1 MNMSK
6 TLMIVLGVLGVGVA
20 FLLVVGIYFVCTM
33 NGETRLRNTITAKQT
48 DNTSEFDNMW
58 KKIQQSAQVTE
69 GQKDA
74 LIAIFNG
81 YASARS
87 ESMKGGAGL
96 AKWITESC
104 PNVDTKTFTNLQN
117 IITSARD
124 SWTQRQKELIDLNRE
139 HDNIIT
145 LFPSSLVCTIL
156 GREKIKIVV
165 VTSTRTD
172 ESFKTGK
179 DDDTTLFNK
188 KAEK

>member
-1 MNMSK
+1 MSK
-6 TLMIVLGVLGVGVA
+6 TLMAVIGVAGVGLA
-20 FLLVVGIYFVCTM
+20 LFLVMGIYFVSTM

-69 GQKDA
+69 GQKNA
-74 LIAIFNG
+74 LIEIFNG

-87 ESMKGGAGL
+87 DAMKGGAGL

-124 SWTQRQKELIDLNRE
+124 GWTQRQKELIDLKRE
-139 HDNIIT
+139 HDNIID
-145 LFPSSLVCTIL
+145 LFPSSLVCSIL
-156 GREKIKIVV
+156 GRDKIKIQII
-165 VTSTRTD
+165 TSTRTD
-172 ESFKTGK
+172 ESFKSGK
-179 DDDTTLFNK
+179 DDDTTLFTPK